1 MGEHDRNA
9 PPPMMERMAAKI
21 HGARY
26 VCLPGA
32 GHLPNVET
40 PAAFNAAVLALL
52 LDTQSAARA

>member
-1 MGEHDRNA
+1 
-9 PPPMMERMAAKI
+9 MMERMAAKI

-40 PAAFNAAVLALL
+40 PAAFNAAVLALH
-52 LDTQSAARA
+52 LDTQSAART

>member
-1 MGEHDRNA
+1 
-9 PPPMMERMAAKI
+9 MERMAAKI

-26 VCLPGA
+26 ECLSGA

-52 LDTQSAARA
+52 LDTRSAARA